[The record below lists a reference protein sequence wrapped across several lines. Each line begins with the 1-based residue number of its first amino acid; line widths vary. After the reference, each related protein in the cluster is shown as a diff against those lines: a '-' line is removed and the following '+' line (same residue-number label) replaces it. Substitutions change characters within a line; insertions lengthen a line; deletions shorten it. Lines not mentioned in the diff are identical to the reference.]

1 MVNKREGKMK
11 KFLLVGV
18 LFLVLALTLIGCPK
32 KNKEVVNIY
41 NWSEYISEDIIDGFE
56 KETGIKVNY
65 STYDSNEAMYSKL
78 KLLDGK
84 GYDLV
89 FPATYFIEKMSSEG
103 LLMPLDLTKI
113 PNYKDIDA
121 GLLDQP
127 YDPKNEYSLPFM
139 WCTTGIAV
147 NTKYIDPTTITSWGD
162 LWREEFK
169 GKVLLQNSIREVFHM
184 ALNKLGYSGN
194 SQNEKEIEAAYNELV
209 KLAPSVRL
217 YSSESPKIP
226 FLNEEVY
233 IGLMWGGEAY
243 LASSENPDIVYIL
256 PSEGGI
262 AAGDHFVIPAKAA
275 NVDNAHKFINYILQP
290 EILAEIS
297 EKYGYTSPS
306 SKSKEYLPIEVSESV
321 IINPTI
327 EQLKKVEFQRS
338 VGEKIVVYE
347 KFWEKLKILK

>member
-1 MVNKREGKMK
+1 MK
-11 KFLLVGV
+11 KILLVAV
-18 LFLVLALTLIGCPK
+18 MFLVIISTLIGCPK
-32 KNKEVVNIY
+32 KNKNVVNIY

-89 FPATYFIEKMSSEG
+89 FPSTYFIDKMRKEN

-113 PNYKDIDA
+113 PNYKDIDI

-127 YDPKNEYSLPFM
+127 YDPKNEYTLPFM
-139 WCTTGIAV
+139 WGTTGIAV
-147 NTKYIDPTTITSWGD
+147 NSKYIDPSTVTSWGD
-162 LWREEFK
+162 LWRKEFK
-169 GKVLLQNSIREVFHM
+169 GKVILQNDIREVFHM

-194 SQNEKEIEAAYNELV
+194 SQNDKEIEAAYNELV

-217 YSSESPKIP
+217 YNSDSPKIP

-233 IGLMWGGEAY
+233 IGLTWAGEAY
-243 LASSENPDIVYIL
+243 LAAEENPDIVYIY

-262 AAGDHFVIPAKAA
+262 AWGDHFVIPAKAA
-275 NVDNAHKFINYILQP
+275 NADNAHKFINYILQP

-297 EKYGYTSPS
+297 KSYGYTSPS
-306 SKSKEYLPIEVSESV
+306 SKSKEYLPKEIAESA
-321 IINPTI
+321 TI
-327 EQLKKVEFQRS
+327 HPPVKELEKLEFQRD
-338 VGEKIVVYE
+338 VGEKILVYE
-347 KFWEKLKILK
+347 KFWEKLKTSQ